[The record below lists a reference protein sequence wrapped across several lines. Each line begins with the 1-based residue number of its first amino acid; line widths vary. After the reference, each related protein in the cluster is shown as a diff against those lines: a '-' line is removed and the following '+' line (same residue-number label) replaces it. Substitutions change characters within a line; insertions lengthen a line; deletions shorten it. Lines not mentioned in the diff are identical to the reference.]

1 MVRHSPQK
9 KGIGAG
15 RFSGREKKPVQVGS
29 FRGPLAAATQHA
41 EAAVSRLKGRAKN
54 GHHCIPIR
62 HDIEPSLRK
71 MIRIAGSIPCFDP
84 LFRGCQEEPRCTPR
98 CGSFFLSVTTTRVR
112 AQ

>member
-41 EAAVSRLKGRAKN
+41 EAAVSRLKGRAKKRA
-54 GHHCIPIR
+54 PIAYQLGMTSN
-62 HDIEPSLRK
+62 PV
-71 MIRIAGSIPCFDP
+71 C
-84 LFRGCQEEPRCTPR
+84 
-98 CGSFFLSVTTTRVR
+98 VR
-112 AQ
+112 